1 MLPLGID
8 QFRSEYDKCLGGMV
22 AFVRVGLTCIR
33 ALGPSAWRGVAR
45 MARSMTS
52 AADPTDQRRP
62 RPEFEHPPMMPA
74 MSLSIGADGRLISV
88 NEKWLAK
95 FGYARDEVLG
105 KPLTDFMS
113 AKSRES
119 AITQGLPELF
129 RGGRCENL
137 EYQMVGEGG
146 CVIDVL
152 LSAVGEPDR
161 GSVVVITDV
170 TALKETERRLA
181 ASEARYRELIEGQ
194 SELVSLATPEGEL
207 RYVNEA
213 FARLY
218 GRRPHEMAGRSL
230 LEFAPSECRPV
241 VTDALKKIRE
251 AGESHESEN
260 QVLLLNGERRWI
272 AWSHRAVTDANT
284 ASILIHSVG
293 RDIERRVEAEN
304 RLKESEA
311 RHRFLA
317 EHSTDLILLLGA
329 EDERLYASP
338 VCKRLLGFEP
348 EEMLALRP
356 RECIHPGDIER
367 VLDVLENG
375 TTENSLRYR
384 MRRKDGRYVWV
395 ESTGR
400 PIKIAGQGQR
410 RLVVVREIEERMAI
424 EQSLRESEA
433 RYRLLADHAADLV
446 FQLDRDLVRRYVS
459 PACREILGYEPEQL
473 VRDGI
478 VIMHP
483 DDAERVRSVLRSLL
497 DSHVARGSVVCRI
510 RHRDGRWIWV
520 ETDLRAFTDPQTGA
534 AAGII
539 GASRDISARKTVEEQ
554 LAEANRRLTLLA
566 TEDGLTKLANRRA
579 FDDAISRECGR
590 ARRDRTSL
598 GLLMIDVDGFKA
610 FNDRYGHPAG
620 DETLRRI
627 AEAITGAISPGA
639 VAARYGGEEFA
650 VILPGADEAAAAT
663 IAGQIRSLIARL
675 AIEHGDSSIGVVT
688 ASVGVAAISRGDGA
702 DLMSLLNCADRAL
715 YCAKSRG
722 RDLVV
727 RASSLASGASDPRV
741 AA

>member
-1 MLPLGID
+1 MYPRAR
-8 QFRSEYDKCLGGMV
+8 RSG
-22 AFVRVGLTCIR
+22 
-33 ALGPSAWRGVAR
+33 WRGAPR

-52 AADPTDQRRP
+52 AVDSMDGGRRREP
-62 RPEFEHPPMMPA
+62 RTECEHPAAMPA

-95 FGYARDEVLG
+95 FGYAREEVLG
-105 KPLTDFMS
+105 KLLTDFMS

-129 RGGRCENL
+129 RRGHCENL
-137 EYQMVGEGG
+137 EYQMVGKGG
-146 CVIDVL
+146 RVIDVL
-152 LSAVGEPDR
+152 LSAESEPGR
-161 GSVVVITDV
+161 GSIAVITDV

-194 SELVSLATPEGEL
+194 SELVSLATREGEL

-230 LEFAPSECRPV
+230 LEFVPSECRPI
-241 VTDALKKIRE
+241 VTESLKKVRE
-251 AGESHESEN
+251 AGQSHESEN
-260 QVLLLNGERRWI
+260 QVLLSNGETRWI
-272 AWSHRAVTDANT
+272 AWSHRAVADANT

-304 RLKESEA
+304 RLKESET

-338 VCKRLLGFEP
+338 VCKKLLGFEP

-356 RECIHPGDIER
+356 RECIHPEDIGR
-367 VLDVLENG
+367 VLDVLVNG
-375 TTENSLRYR
+375 TKENSLRYR

-395 ESTGR
+395 EATGR
-400 PIKIAGQGQR
+400 PIRIAGQSQR
-410 RLVVVREIEERMAI
+410 RMVVVRDIEERMAM

-473 VRDGI
+473 VGDRV

-483 DDAERVRSVLRSLL
+483 DDAERVRSMLQSLL
-497 DSHVARGSVVCRI
+497 DSHAARGSIVYRM

-520 ETDLRAFTDPQTGA
+520 ETDLRAFNDPQTGA
-534 AAGII
+534 PGGII

-554 LAEANRRLTLLA
+554 LAGANRRLTLLA

-579 FDDAISRECGR
+579 FDDAISREYGR
-590 ARRDRTSL
+590 ARRDETNL

-650 VILPGADEAAAAT
+650 VVLPGADEAAAAMV
-663 IAGQIRSLIARL
+663 ADQIRNLIARL
-675 AIEHGDSSIGVVT
+675 AIEHGDSPLGVVT
-688 ASVGVAAISRGDGA
+688 ASFGVAAISRDDGA
-702 DLMSLLNCADRAL
+702 DLVSLLNYADRAL
-715 YCAKSRG
+715 YCAKNLG

-727 RASSLASGASDPRV
+727 RASSLVSRASDPRV